1 MPRNAKRDQMVK
13 EERRRQILQA
23 ATSVFYHKGLA
34 AVKMSDVATE
44 AGLSY
49 GHVYNHFSSK
59 QELLA
64 SIVLEGQEA
73 YRRFL
78 LQAIESPG
86 DAVSKLQRIIDQL
99 FIHSNTAK
107 TYWIVLQA
115 QASDILP
122 EDVKGEIKARMLH
135 NLDLFSRIII
145 QGQEEGRFAAGDAK
159 EITTIVITLLH
170 NSGLWEIRGL
180 ESPKQPIL
188 TYILKLVSL

>member
-1 MPRNAKRDQMVK
+1 VPRNAKRDQMVK

-23 ATSVFYHKGLA
+23 ATSVFYNKGLA

-78 LQAIESPG
+78 LHAIESPG
-86 DAVSKLQRIIDQL
+86 DAVTKLQRIIDQL
-99 FIHSNTAK
+99 FIHSDTGK
-107 TYWIVLQA
+107 KYWIVLQA

-122 EDVKGEIKARMLH
+122 EDVKDEIKTRMLH
-135 NLDLFSRIII
+135 NLDLLSLIII

-159 EITTIVITLLH
+159 EIATIVITLLH
-170 NSGLWEIRGL
+170 NVGLWEIRGL
-180 ESPKQPIL
+180 EPPKQPIL
-188 TYILKLVSL
+188 TYILRLVSL